1 MTKTEQDTKD
11 FIKANNVFEFR
22 TPFTWMTLKDGITH
36 GVPNV
41 HARVNK
47 YKLEDAIT
55 ERNAVEELIYDVVY
69 VFNEDGIRQ
78 PLPNPDA
85 KETAIFFGDSIAFGE
100 GNYTDSTISTLFQ
113 LKNPSYQ
120 AYNYGFMA
128 HAASHMLVRVMS
140 HSFRKKFKD
149 TSGKVFYLYRDDT
162 IKITTGKV
170 PWREYSPIISYD
182 TECYEYNNFQ
192 IEGVKPTGFWKDGD
206 VEEPLPSEYTDEDY
220 QLTADTFK
228 EVQKQLYKINP
239 YYELHVVFLPLTFT
253 SQKMKTMLGEDIK
266 YTDLSLMDMSYRTD
280 QYDLFLDG
288 CFTMPANQIIADNLL
303 SNNDYKINHV
313 DFLTDLEF
321 IGYMMPAHA
330 EYPTDDAGVLL
341 AQILKRYNIEG
352 DYMEDLKTIWERKI
366 ELLEKINSNTTKEK
380 LLELCEPM
388 RRNSNLLDIFY
399 KEYIG

>member
-22 TPFTWMTLKDGITH
+22 TPFTWITLLDGITH
-36 GVPNV
+36 GVPNA

-47 YKLEDAIT
+47 YKLEDAIK

-78 PLPNPDA
+78 PLPNPNA
-85 KETAIFFGDSIAFGE
+85 ETNAIFFGDSIAFGE
-100 GNYTDSTISTLFQ
+100 GNYTDSTISSLFQ
-113 LKNPSYQ
+113 LKNPEYQ

-140 HSFRKKFKD
+140 PSFRKKFRD
-149 TSGKVFYLYRDDT
+149 TDGKVFYLYRDDT

-170 PWREYSPIISYD
+170 PWREYSPIITND
-182 TECYEYNNFQ
+182 TD
-192 IEGVKPTGFWKDGD
+192 IEHVGFWNLDD
-206 VEEPLPSEYTDEDY
+206 DEYVEEPLPSEYTDEDY

-228 EVQKQLYKINP
+228 EVQRQLYKINP
-239 YYELHVVFLPLTFT
+239 YYELHIVFLPLTFT
-253 SQKMKTMLGEDIK
+253 SERMKTMLGEDIK
-266 YTDLSLMDMSYRTD
+266 YTDLSLMDMSYKTD

-288 CFTMPANQIIADNLL
+288 CFTMPANQIIADNIL
-303 SNNDYKINHV
+303 SGNQYDIVHE
-313 DFLTDLEF
+313 DFFTDLEF

-341 AQILKRYNIEG
+341 AQVLKRYGTEG
-352 DYMEDLKTIWERKI
+352 DFMEDLRKIWNKKI
-366 ELLEKINSNTTKEK
+366 ELLEKINSNTTKEE

-388 RRNSNLLDIFY
+388 RRNRNLLDIFY